1 MSADTHDTR
10 SSARLLSVQALYQM
24 DIARTP
30 LEVIIREFSEHR
42 MEVKL
47 DDIEL
52 PPADSTHFE
61 MLLRGVVEN
70 QTDIDLLIDGKLAEN
85 WRLARLDSTLR
96 AILRCGVQ
104 ELLNAPH
111 IPPKVVVSQYADIAH
126 AFFEEKEGGMANA
139 LLDNVAKSLAT
150 DKDPAAI

>member
-1 MSADTHDTR
+1 MSADTHDAR
-10 SSARLLSVQALYQM
+10 SAARLLAVQALYQM

-30 LEVIIREFSEHR
+30 LEVVIREFGEHR
-42 MEVKL
+42 MELKL
-47 DDIEL
+47 EDIEL
-52 PPADSTHFE
+52 PQADSAHFE

-70 QTDIDLLIDGKLAEN
+70 QMPIDRLIDSKLAKN
-85 WRLARLDSTLR
+85 WSLARLDSTLR

-126 AFFEEKEGGMANA
+126 AF
-139 LLDNVAKSLAT
+139 
-150 DKDPAAI
+150 